1 MMEKPYDQATFQ
13 QAFLGFKNDLH
24 AFLLRIVGHKE
35 DADDLLQDTYIK
47 AASHIQS
54 FLGRSSLKTWV
65 FTIASNLARDHFRA
79 RKRWSEEAQE
89 NARRDAYANPEKVE
103 VMAKLSE
110 ESEYGRFEV
119 REHIDFC
126 FTCMA
131 KTLPIENQLA
141 VILKDIYEFKV
152 SEIMEILSLTEGK
165 VKHAIADGRSLL
177 MDIFDRKCALVSKKG
192 ACHQCSELNQIFNP
206 KQNQQ
211 ETLRKLEMYQ
221 EFKNGK
227 RKDHLYRL
235 RAELVQQIN
244 PIEAE
249 GVDLHNY
256 FLSLMPA
263 YSESAAK

>member
-1 MMEKPYDQATFQ
+1 MEIKNDLESFHSE
-13 QAFLGFKNDLH
+13 FLGFKNDLH
-24 AFLLRIVGHKE
+24 AFLLRILGNKE
-35 DADDLLQDTYIK
+35 DADDLLQDTFIK

-79 RKRWSEEAQE
+79 QKRWSEEAQE
-89 NARRDAYANPEKVE
+89 NARRDAYANPERVE
-103 VMAKLSE
+103 FMVKLSE
-110 ESEYGRFEV
+110 ESEYGRFEI

-165 VKHAIADGRSLL
+165 VKHAIAGGRSLL
-177 MDIFDRKCALVSKKG
+177 MNIFDRKCALVSKNG
-192 ACHQCSELNQIFNP
+192 VCHQCTELNNIFNP

-211 ETLRKLEMYQ
+211 EALQKIEMY
-221 EFKNGK
+221 EAFKSGK
-227 RKDHLYRL
+227 RKDHLYSL
-235 RAELVQQIN
+235 RARLVQQID
-244 PIEAE
+244 PDTAD
-249 GVDLHNY
+249 GSDLHHY
-256 FLSLMPA
+256 FLTLMPA
-263 YSESAAK
+263 YSESAKK